1 VTWLLA
7 VGLVLS
13 GWVLV
18 GAASRRA
25 DPRVLRVLAVDGEA
39 SPRRRPALGPRAL
52 AALGVVVGSS
62 AAVVD
67 LVTAVFA
74 ATVLGLA
81 GYRLPGF
88 LAARAAARRRLEVS
102 RSVPDV
108 IDVVAVSVAAGLSP
122 RLALERATDAVPGPL
137 GLELSAIRQDVV
149 LGGSW
154 SEGLREVARRL
165 NGAELRRLA
174 VVLER
179 GQRLGAP
186 MADRLRDLSREVR
199 AERRSRREE
208 RARRAPVVMLFP
220 LVFLILPA
228 FVLAAVVPAVLVA
241 VRDVS

>member
-1 VTWLLA
+1 MTWLLA
-7 VGLVLS
+7 IGLVLS
-13 GWVLV
+13 GWLLV
-18 GAASRRA
+18 GAATRRS
-25 DPRVLRVLAVDGEA
+25 DPRVLRVLAVDRES
-39 SPRRRPALGPRAL
+39 SPPQRPPVGPRAL
-52 AALGVVVGSS
+52 AAVGVVVGSS

-67 LVTAVFA
+67 PVTAVFA
-74 ATVLGLA
+74 AAVLGLA
-81 GYRLPGF
+81 GYRLPSF

-108 IDVVAVSVAAGLSP
+108 LDVVAVSVAAGLSP
-122 RLALERATDAVPGPL
+122 RLALERTDAVPGPL
-137 GLELSAIRQDVV
+137 GQELSAIRHDVA

-154 SEGLREVARRL
+154 SKGLREVARRL
-165 NGAELRRLA
+165 NVAELRRLA

-186 MADRLRDLSREVR
+186 MADRLRDFSREMR

-208 RARRAPVVMLFP
+208 RARRAPVAMLFP

>member
-1 VTWLLA
+1 MTWLLA
-7 VGLVLS
+7 IGLVLS
-13 GWVLV
+13 GWLLV
-18 GAASRRA
+18 GAATRRS
-25 DPRVLRVLAVDGEA
+25 DPRVLRVLAVDRE
-39 SPRRRPALGPRAL
+39 SSPPRRPPVGPRAL
-52 AALGVVVGSS
+52 VAVGVVVGSS

-67 LVTAVFA
+67 PVTAVFA
-74 ATVLGLA
+74 AAVLGLA
-81 GYRLPGF
+81 GCRLPSF

-102 RSVPDV
+102 RSVPDLL
-108 IDVVAVSVAAGLSP
+108 DVVAVSVAAGLSP
-122 RLALERATDAVPGPL
+122 RLALERTDSVPGPL
-137 GLELSAIRQDVV
+137 GQELSAIRHDVA

-154 SEGLREVARRL
+154 SKGLREVARRL
-165 NGAELRRLA
+165 NVAELRRLA

-186 MADRLRDLSREVR
+186 MADRLRDFSREVR

-208 RARRAPVVMLFP
+208 RARRAPVAMLFP